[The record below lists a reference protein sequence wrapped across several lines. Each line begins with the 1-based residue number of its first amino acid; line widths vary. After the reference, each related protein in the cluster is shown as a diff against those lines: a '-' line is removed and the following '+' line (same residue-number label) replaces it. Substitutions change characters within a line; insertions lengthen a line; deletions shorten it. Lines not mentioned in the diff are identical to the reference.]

1 MRPYRNA
8 YARGDV
14 EECILRDDAV
24 TFRLSV
30 GADDASRRNHAI
42 RSLSPVDQQA
52 TPARISEFLDA
63 TLGIPAFPDYEY
75 AFNGLQVEA
84 RTPVRRVGAAVDASV
99 ASITAAVES
108 AVDLL
113 IVHHGICWDGKAPVT
128 GRRYDRIAPLVRAG
142 AALYS
147 AHLPLDAHPEL
158 GNAVQ
163 LARGLGLEVRERFG
177 QFADIRVGFVA
188 RTDEER
194 DGFRNRVAGLVG
206 GPVRLIGGGPR
217 RIRRVGVVTG
227 GGGKFVAEAAEQG
240 LDTLLT
246 GEASHHTY
254 IDAHELGVN
263 VVLAGHYATETFGV
277 VALAKA
283 VEDRF
288 GIPWEFLD
296 FPSGL

>member
-1 MRPYRNA
+1 MWPSQNA

-14 EECILRDDAV
+14 EEGIAGDDTV
-24 TFRLSV
+24 ISPLSV
-30 GADDASRRNHAI
+30 RADDAPCSNHAI
-42 RSLSPVDQQA
+42 RSLSTVAQQA
-52 TPARISEFLDA
+52 TAARISEFLDA

-75 AFNGLQVEA
+75 ALNGLQVEA

-99 ASITAAVES
+99 AAITTAVEDG
-108 AVDLL
+108 VDLL
-113 IVHHGICWDGKAPVT
+113 IVHHGIYWDGVRPVT

-147 AHLPLDAHPEL
+147 AHLPLDAHPEF

-177 QFADIRVGFVA
+177 RYADIRVGFAA

-194 DGFRNRVAGLVG
+194 DGFRDRVAELVG

-263 VVLAGHYATETFGV
+263 VVLAGHYVTETFGV
-277 VALAKA
+277 MALAKA

-288 GIPWEFLD
+288 GIPWGFLD
-296 FPSGL
+296 FPTGL